1 MFKDWSHKRKNLAFL
16 VGIGLILIFGYFFSI
31 SKTLEV
37 RSHNERLRRSI
48 VNSDQLYKKAALLK
62 RDKSKV
68 DSLLQHLDL
77 QGGDQL
83 LLRQLTRLS
92 KPNLTPLVEYTE
104 VQKRDTKEKFNL
116 FRFSGSYREL
126 LKLLHEV
133 ENRRLGGG
141 LVSVRFD
148 TETNRRTR
156 ETKLYL
162 ALYFPIE

>member
-1 MFKDWSHKRKNLAFL
+1 MFKDWSYRRKNLAFI
-16 VGIGLILIFGYFFSI
+16 IGVAVIMVFGYFLSI
-31 SKTLEV
+31 RKTLDI
-37 RSHNERLRRSI
+37 RGHNERLERSI
-48 VNSDQLYKKAALLK
+48 VNADQLYRKAAILK
-62 RDKSKV
+62 RDKMKV
-68 DSLLQHLDL
+68 DSLLQHFDL

-92 KPNLTPLVEYTE
+92 KPGLTPMVEYSE

-116 FRFSGSYREL
+116 FKFSGSYRDL
-126 LKLLHEV
+126 LKLLQEV
-133 ENRRLGGG
+133 EQRRLGGG

-148 TETNRRTR
+148 AETNRRTR

>member
-1 MFKDWSHKRKNLAFL
+1 MLKDWSYRKKNLGFL
-16 VGIGLILIFGYFFSI
+16 LGTILILVAGYFFSI
-31 SKTLEV
+31 RKTLDI
-37 RSHNERLRRSI
+37 RNDNKRLERSI
-48 VNSDQLYKKAALLK
+48 VNADQLYRKAAALK
-62 RDKSKV
+62 RDKKQV
-68 DSLLQHLDL
+68 DSLLRHLDL
-77 QGGDQL
+77 KGGDQL

-92 KPNLTPLVEYTE
+92 KPDRTPLIEYAE
-104 VQKRDTKEKFNL
+104 IQKRDTKEKFNL
-116 FRFSGSYREL
+116 FKFQGSYGEL
-126 LKLLHEV
+126 LKLLREV

>member
-1 MFKDWSHKRKNLAFL
+1 MFKDWSYKRKNLAFL
-16 VGIGLILIFGYFFSI
+16 TGIGLILAFGYVFSI
-31 SKTLEV
+31 SKTLDIK
-37 RSHNERLRRSI
+37 RHNDRLQRSI
-48 VNSDQLYKKAALLK
+48 VNADQLYRKAAILK
-62 RDKSKV
+62 RDKIKV

-77 QGGDQL
+77 KGGDQL

-92 KPNLTPLVEYTE
+92 KPGLTPLVEYSE

-116 FRFSGSYREL
+116 FKFSGSYREL
-126 LKLLHEV
+126 LKLLREV

-148 TETNRRTR
+148 AVTNRRTR
-156 ETKLYL
+156 DTKLYL

>member
-1 MFKDWSHKRKNLAFL
+1 MFKDWSYKRKNLAFL
-16 VGIGLILIFGYFFSI
+16 IGTGLILVLGYFFSI
-31 SKTLEV
+31 SKTLEI
-37 RSHNERLRRSI
+37 RNHNQLLQRSI
-48 VNSDQLYKKAALLK
+48 VNADQLYRKSAVLK
-62 RDKSKV
+62 RDKKKV

-77 QGGDQL
+77 QGGEQL

-126 LKLLHEV
+126 LKLLQEV
-133 ENRRLGGG
+133 ETRRLGGG
-141 LVSVRFD
+141 LVSIRFD

>member
-1 MFKDWSHKRKNLAFL
+1 MFKDWTYKRKNLVFL
-16 VGIGLILIFGYFFSI
+16 IGVVMILVVGYLFSI
-31 SKTLEV
+31 RKTLDIKE
-37 RSHNERLRRSI
+37 HNERLQRSI
-48 VNSDQLYKKAALLK
+48 VNSDQLYRKVAMLK
-62 RDKSKV
+62 QDKLKV

-83 LLRQLTRLS
+83 LLRQLTRLT
-92 KPNLTPLVEYTE
+92 KANLTPMVEYTE

-116 FRFSGSYREL
+116 FRFSGAYRDL
-126 LKLLHEV
+126 LKLLQEV
-133 ENRRLGGG
+133 EQRRLGGG

-148 TETNRRTR
+148 AETNRRTR

>member
-1 MFKDWSHKRKNLAFL
+1 MFSDWSYKKKNIAFL
-16 VGIGLILIFGYFFSI
+16 AGTFLILIAGYFFSI
-31 SKTLEV
+31 RKTLEIND
-37 RSHNERLRRSI
+37 HNQRLQRSI
-48 VNSDQLYKKAALLK
+48 VNADQLYRQAAVLK
-62 RDKSKV
+62 RDKKKV
-68 DSLLQHLDL
+68 DSLLQNLDL

-83 LLRQLTRLS
+83 LLRQLTRLNQS
-92 KPNLTPLVEYTE
+92 DRTPMVEYTE
-104 VQKRDTKEKFNL
+104 VQKRDTKEKFNR
-116 FRFSGSYREL
+116 FRFSGTYHDL
-126 LKLLHEV
+126 LRLLQEV

>member
-1 MFKDWSHKRKNLAFL
+1 MFKDWSYKRKSLGFL
-16 VGIGLILIFGYFFSI
+16 LGIALIMVLGYFFSI
-31 SKTLEV
+31 SKTLEL
-37 RSHNERLRRSI
+37 RRHNERLQRSI
-48 VNSDQLYKKAALLK
+48 VNSDQLYRKVAMLK
-62 RDKSKV
+62 RDKMKV

-77 QGGDQL
+77 EGGDQL

-92 KPNLTPLVEYTE
+92 KPNLTPLVEYSE

-116 FRFSGSYREL
+116 FKFSGAYRDL
-126 LKLLHEV
+126 LKLLREI
-133 ENRRLGGG
+133 EQRRLGGG

>member
-1 MFKDWSHKRKNLAFL
+1 MFLIGTCVIL
-16 VGIGLILIFGYFFSI
+16 VAGYFLSI
-31 SKTLEV
+31 RETLEINK
-37 RSHNERLRRSI
+37 HNKQLQRSI
-48 VNSDQLYKKAALLK
+48 VNADQLYRKAAVLK
-62 RDKSKV
+62 RDKKKV

-77 QGGDQL
+77 KGGDQL

-92 KPNLTPLVEYTE
+92 KPSLTPLVEYTE

-126 LKLLHEV
+126 LKLLREV